1 MDTLLIIGHTF
12 PEPSTTAAG
21 KRMMQLISFFE
32 EHKFHIVFS
41 STASISDKSVSF
53 MDSQIEV
60 KKIKLND
67 ASFNDFI
74 KELNPA
80 IVLFDRFVTEEKFG
94 WRVAEFCPE
103 AIRVLDTED
112 LHFLRKARHEAFKN
126 KKTITDDYLFSE
138 TAIREIASIY
148 RCDLSLIIS
157 EFEMNLLKTTF
168 QINSDLLFY
177 LPFLTTNIES
187 STYLNLP
194 SFEDRKH
201 FVTIGN
207 LLHAPNIDS
216 VLYLKKE
223 IWPGIRK
230 QLPEAELHVYGA
242 YAPQHIN
249 ELHSENDKFLVKGW
263 AREVTEIMKSAKIC
277 LSPLRFGAGLKG
289 KFIDA
294 MKNGTPSITTTIG
307 AEGLAGG
314 FAFSGIVSDDIEAL
328 VQASVNLYT
337 HKKEWLKLQENGIA
351 IINKRFDK
359 NKFSEE
365 FKIHLNKL
373 LNAKEKYRKR
383 NFIGQILQYKNLQA
397 TKYMSK
403 WIAEKNK
410 NKEL

>member
-1 MDTLLIIGHTF
+1 MDTLLIIGQTF
-12 PEPSTTAAG
+12 PEPSTTASG
-21 KRMMQLISFFE
+21 IRMMQLISFFE
-32 EHKFHIVFS
+32 EQKYHIVFS
-41 STASISDKSVSF
+41 TTASTSEKSVSF

-60 KKIKLND
+60 KTIKLND
-67 ASFNDFI
+67 ESFNDFI
-74 KELNPA
+74 KKLNPS
-80 IVLFDRFVTEEKFG
+80 IVLFDRFITEEKFG
-94 WRVAEFCPE
+94 WRVAEYCPE
-103 AIRVLDTED
+103 AIRILDTED
-112 LHFLRKARHEAFKN
+112 LHFLRKARHEALKN
-126 KKTITDDYLFSE
+126 EKTTIEDYLFSE
-138 TAIREIASIY
+138 AAIREIASIY

-177 LPFLTTNIES
+177 LPFLTTTIDS
-187 STYLNLP
+187 ATFLNLP
-194 SFEDRKH
+194 SFEARKH

-207 LLHAPNIDS
+207 LLHAPNVDS
-216 VLYLKKE
+216 VLFLKKE

-249 ELHSENDKFLVKGW
+249 ELHSEDDKFLVKGW
-263 AREVTEIMKSAKIC
+263 ADEVTEIMKSAKIC
-277 LSPLRFGAGLKG
+277 LAPLRFGAGLKG

-294 MKNGTPSITTTIG
+294 MKSGTPSITTAIG
-307 AEGLAGG
+307 AEGLAGD
-314 FAFSGIVSDDIEAL
+314 FPFSGIVSETVEAI

-337 HKKEWLKLQENGIA
+337 QKKEWLKFQENGFV
-351 IINKRFDK
+351 IINKRFNK

-373 LNAKEKYRKR
+373 LNAKEKYRNH

-410 NKEL
+410 SKEL

>member
-1 MDTLLIIGHTF
+1 
-12 PEPSTTAAG
+12 
-21 KRMMQLISFFE
+21 MMQLISFFE
-32 EHKFHIVFS
+32 EQKYHIVFS
-41 STASISDKSVSF
+41 TTASTSEKSVSF

-60 KKIKLND
+60 KTIKLND
-67 ASFNDFI
+67 ESFNDFI
-74 KELNPA
+74 KKLNPS
-80 IVLFDRFVTEEKFG
+80 IVLFDRFITEEKFG
-94 WRVAEFCPE
+94 WRVAEYCPE
-103 AIRVLDTED
+103 AIRILDTED
-112 LHFLRKARHEAFKN
+112 LHFLRKARHEALKN
-126 KKTITDDYLFSE
+126 EKTTIEDYLFSE
-138 TAIREIASIY
+138 AAIREIASIY

-177 LPFLTTNIES
+177 LPFLTTTIDS
-187 STYLNLP
+187 ATFLNLP
-194 SFEDRKH
+194 SFEARKH

-207 LLHAPNIDS
+207 LLHAPNVDS
-216 VLYLKKE
+216 VLFLKKE

-249 ELHSENDKFLVKGW
+249 ELHSEDDKFLVKGW
-263 AREVTEIMKSAKIC
+263 ADEVTEIMKSAKIC
-277 LSPLRFGAGLKG
+277 LAPLRFGAGLKG

-294 MKNGTPSITTTIG
+294 MKSGTPSITTAIG
-307 AEGLAGG
+307 AEGLAGD
-314 FAFSGIVSDDIEAL
+314 FPFSGIVSETVEAI

-337 HKKEWLKLQENGIA
+337 QKKEWLKFQENGFV
-351 IINKRFDK
+351 IINKRFNK

-373 LNAKEKYRKR
+373 LNAKEKYRNH

-410 NKEL
+410 SKEL

>member
-1 MDTLLIIGHTF
+1 MDTLLIIGQTF

-21 KRMMQLISFFE
+21 IRMMQLISFFE
-32 EHKFHIVFS
+32 EQKYHIVFS
-41 STASISDKSVSF
+41 TTASTSEKSVSF

-60 KKIKLND
+60 KTIKLND
-67 ASFNDFI
+67 ESFNDFI
-74 KELNPA
+74 KKLNPS
-80 IVLFDRFVTEEKFG
+80 IVLFDRFITEEKFG
-94 WRVAEFCPE
+94 WRVAEYCPE
-103 AIRVLDTED
+103 AIRILDTED
-112 LHFLRKARHEAFKN
+112 LHFLRKARHEALKN
-126 KKTITDDYLFSE
+126 EKTTIEDYLFSE
-138 TAIREIASIY
+138 AAIREIASIY

-177 LPFLTTNIES
+177 LPFLTTTIDS
-187 STYLNLP
+187 ATFLNLP
-194 SFEDRKH
+194 SFEARKH

-207 LLHAPNIDS
+207 LLHAPNVDS
-216 VLYLKKE
+216 VLFLKKE

-249 ELHSENDKFLVKGW
+249 ELHSEDDKFLVKGW
-263 AREVTEIMKSAKIC
+263 ADEVTEIMKSAKIC
-277 LSPLRFGAGLKG
+277 LAPLRFGAGLKG

-294 MKNGTPSITTTIG
+294 MKSGTPSITTAIG
-307 AEGLAGG
+307 AEGLAGD
-314 FAFSGIVSDDIEAL
+314 FPFSGIVSETVEAI

-337 HKKEWLKLQENGIA
+337 QKKEWLKFQENGFV
-351 IINKRFDK
+351 IINKRFNK

-373 LNAKEKYRKR
+373 LNAKEKYRNH

-410 NKEL
+410 SKEL

>member
-1 MDTLLIIGHTF
+1 
-12 PEPSTTAAG
+12 
-21 KRMMQLISFFE
+21 
-32 EHKFHIVFS
+32 
-41 STASISDKSVSF
+41 
-53 MDSQIEV
+53 
-60 KKIKLND
+60 
-67 ASFNDFI
+67 
-74 KELNPA
+74 
-80 IVLFDRFVTEEKFG
+80 
-94 WRVAEFCPE
+94 
-103 AIRVLDTED
+103 
-112 LHFLRKARHEAFKN
+112 
-126 KKTITDDYLFSE
+126 
-138 TAIREIASIY
+138 
-148 RCDLSLIIS
+148 
-157 EFEMNLLKTTF
+157 
-168 QINSDLLFY
+168 
-177 LPFLTTNIES
+177 
-187 STYLNLP
+187 LNLP

-263 AREVTEIMKSAKIC
+263 AREVTEILKSAKIC
-277 LSPLRFGAGLKG
+277 LAPLRFGAGLKG

-307 AEGLAGG
+307 AEGLAGD
-314 FAFSGIVSDDIEAL
+314 FPFSGIVSDDIEAL
-328 VQASVNLYT
+328 VQTSVNLYT

-373 LNAKEKYRKR
+373 LNSKEKYRKR

>member
-1 MDTLLIIGHTF
+1 MDTLLIIGQTF

-21 KRMMQLISFFE
+21 IRMMQLISFFE
-32 EHKFHIVFS
+32 EQKYHIVFS
-41 STASISDKSVSF
+41 TTASTSEKSVSF

-60 KKIKLND
+60 KTIKLND
-67 ASFNDFI
+67 ESFNDFI
-74 KELNPA
+74 KKLNPS
-80 IVLFDRFVTEEKFG
+80 IVLFDRFITEEKFG
-94 WRVAEFCPE
+94 WRVAEYCPE
-103 AIRVLDTED
+103 AIRILDTED
-112 LHFLRKARHEAFKN
+112 LHFLRKARHEALKN
-126 KKTITDDYLFSE
+126 EKTTIEDYLFSE
-138 TAIREIASIY
+138 AAIREIASIY

-177 LPFLTTNIES
+177 LPFLTTTIDS
-187 STYLNLP
+187 ATFLNLP
-194 SFEDRKH
+194 SFEARKH

-207 LLHAPNIDS
+207 LLHAPNVDS
-216 VLYLKKE
+216 VLFLKKE

-242 YAPQHIN
+242 YASQHIN
-249 ELHSENDKFLVKGW
+249 ELHSEDDKFLVKGW
-263 AREVTEIMKSAKIC
+263 ADEVTEIMKSAKIC
-277 LSPLRFGAGLKG
+277 LAPLRFGAGLKG

-294 MKNGTPSITTTIG
+294 MKSGTPSITTAIG
-307 AEGLAGG
+307 AEGLAGD
-314 FAFSGIVSDDIEAL
+314 FPFSGIVSETVEAI

-337 HKKEWLKLQENGIA
+337 QKKEWLKFQENGFV
-351 IINKRFDK
+351 IINKRFNK

-373 LNAKEKYRKR
+373 LNAKEKYRNH

-410 NKEL
+410 SKEL